1 VEHLR
6 AVIRQ
11 PGNDVQRATRAG
23 AAKGAPKPKPAGK
36 GRPHTGKA
44 DRTVARKPGRRLAEV
59 VADRIQEDIV
69 ARGWPVGE
77 VLGSEAELIERFGV
91 SRAVFREAVRIVE
104 HHNVARMR
112 RGPGGGLVV
121 TEPDP
126 RAVQNAM
133 ALYLRYKGV
142 GREVLFEARAAL
154 EIAAVAS
161 ATERITEEGI
171 ARLREVLET
180 EEREGER
187 AVAEAHTHHLH
198 VVIAE
203 LTGNPAMAMFIEVLN
218 RLNEEM
224 ILAEIEAGHREVL
237 SVAAADYHKAH
248 VAIVD
253 AIASGDAALAQHRM
267 RRHLDAIL
275 EYLH

>member
-1 VEHLR
+1 M
-6 AVIRQ
+6 
-11 PGNDVQRATRAG
+11 ATEG
-23 AAKGAPKPKPAGK
+23 AAAGDGDGGAAATG
-36 GRPHTGKA
+36 GRRRGKA
-44 DRTVARKPGRRLAEV
+44 EDPVGRKPGRRLAEV
-59 VADRIQEDIV
+59 VADRIQEEIV

-77 VLGSEAELIERFGV
+77 ALGSEAELIERFGV

-112 RGPGGGLVV
+112 RGPGGGLIV

-126 RAVQNAM
+126 AAVQNAM

-142 GREVLFEARAAL
+142 GREALFEARAAL
-154 EIAAVAS
+154 EIAAVGS
-161 ATERITEEGI
+161 ATERIGEDGI
-171 ARLREVLET
+171 ARLRQVLEN

-224 ILAEIEAGHREVL
+224 ILAEIQAGHREVM
-237 SVAAADYHKAH
+237 SVAAADYHKTH

-267 RRHLDAIL
+267 RRHLSAIL
-275 EYLH
+275 DYLH